1 MPLKVFG
8 SSNDGNKGSSFL
20 FGNLAA
26 SASAAPAMVSRLGL
40 PAGDLALRMGSSKI
54 VRSAVDR

>member
-1 MPLKVFG
+1 MCYNG
-8 SSNDGNKGSSFL
+8 RCRQRSSFL